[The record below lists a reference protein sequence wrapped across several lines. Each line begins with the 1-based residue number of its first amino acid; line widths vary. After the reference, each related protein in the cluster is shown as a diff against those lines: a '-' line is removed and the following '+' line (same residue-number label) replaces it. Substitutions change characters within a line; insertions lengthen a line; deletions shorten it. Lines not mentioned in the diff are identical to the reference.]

1 MSGIGMASISLSG
14 GNMPLPIKRSA
25 VPVTARS
32 SISIKFLFLNLFL
45 LLFIG
50 VNGQLSFKERVE
62 IPIPKGGS
70 EFEVLPCSASGLML
84 HRTSDGPSPLL
95 ELIHLDT
102 TFKQVWSGVINMDP
116 KYQLANQVVAKNEV
130 YFLFTNKTYA
140 DIHFQMIEVDLAS
153 GNFRRYTIRNYIPF
167 QVTEFDVTKT
177 GALVGG
183 YFGGRIP
190 VVLFFEFATH
200 KSKILPG
207 LFNEQGELVQ
217 MKREASGEFSILINA
232 KNATRQRTLWIKR
245 YSASGDLLQNE
256 ILQPEENSSLLFG
269 RVLTLRNDQLIAGVY
284 GQRNSDYSRG
294 IFLARLNEDETSDPV
309 YFPFAD
315 LENFFKFMK
324 AKREL
329 RVKERIQRKKIK
341 GKKIR
346 FQYRFLVHEFV
357 EYGNEYIL
365 LGEAF
370 YPKYRSV
377 DRGIYGIGSTQAP
390 MIFDGYQYT
399 HAVIL
404 GFDKQG
410 KLLWDNSFEINDVKT
425 FTLEQFVKM
434 DLQDDKIVLLYLFD
448 NKIRTKII
456 QDNKVLEGK
465 SFSTL
470 DTTTENTSVHE
481 EQKVARL
488 EYWYGGHFLVSGVRN
503 ATRPGIGRQA
513 RQIFFVNKI
522 RFE

>member
-1 MSGIGMASISLSG
+1 MRPEI
-14 GNMPLPIKRSA
+14 
-25 VPVTARS
+25 ARFS
-32 SISIKFLFLNLFL
+32 TSIKFLSLKFFL
-45 LLFIG
+45 LLSLSG
-50 VNGQLSFKERVE
+50 NAQLTFKERIE
-62 IPIPKGGS
+62 IPLIKGAS
-70 EFEVLPCSASGLML
+70 DYEVLPCSTAGLILYRGRDGAS
-84 HRTSDGPSPLL
+84 PAL

-102 TFKQVWSGVINMDP
+102 AFQQKWSGSITLDP
-116 KYQLANQVVAKNEV
+116 KYQLSKQAVVKGNV
-130 YFLFTNKTYA
+130 YFLLTNKTYA
-140 DIHFQMIEVDLAS
+140 DIHFQMIEVNLAS
-153 GNFRRYTIRNYIPF
+153 GNFSRYTIRNYIPF
-167 QVTEFDVTKT
+167 RVTEFEVTPAGT
-177 GALVGG
+177 LVGG

-190 VVLFFEFATH
+190 VVLFFDFQTL

-217 MKREASGEFSILINA
+217 MESEASGEFSVLINA
-232 KNATRQRTLWIKR
+232 KNIQRQRTLWIKR
-245 YSASGDLLQNE
+245 YTATGDLLQNE

-269 RVLTLRNDQLIAGVY
+269 RALTLGNDQLIAGVY
-284 GQRNSDYSRG
+284 GQRNSEYSRG
-294 IFLARLNEDETSDPV
+294 IFLAQLNGDETSAPL

-357 EYGNEYIL
+357 EYNNEYIL

-370 YPKYRSV
+370 YPKYRSI
-377 DRGIYGIGSTQAP
+377 DRGVYGIGSTQSS

-404 GFDKQG
+404 GFNKQG

-448 NKIRTKII
+448 NKIRSKII
-456 QDNKVLEGK
+456 QDNTVLEGK
-465 SFSTL
+465 SFRQLGTGL
-470 DTTTENTSVHE
+470 ENAAPLE
-481 EQKVARL
+481 DQKVARL
-488 EYWYGGHFLVSGVRN
+488 EYWYNGHFLASGIQSFGRN
-503 ATRPGIGRQA
+503 TPGRQT